1 MNTKASF
8 IVLLLLLLHQLLLD
22 KPLYQGVYYYSFST
36 NWFIGIC
43 HFKSAKLCRSSY
55 DMHEHHHLAPTEQ
68 LIRLIAWH
76 HGPLEGNR
84 GIPWRRRGE
93 VLSRMT
99 RGRTPSYPFNFIK
112 SYCGCHYK
120 NTTGSNE
127 QFQCCALT
135 SSSVS
140 SSKAHS
146 QAGQKIPKKR
156 KAKAS
161 NGTCIK
167 LYCSCN
173 W

>member
-99 RGRTPSYPFNFIK
+99 RGITPSYPFNFIK

-127 QFQCCALT
+127 QFESMPRLPVLCINILFGIFQQST
-135 SSSVS
+135 FS
-140 SSKAHS
+140 
-146 QAGQKIPKKR
+146 GW
-156 KAKAS
+156 AKDPEEEE
-161 NGTCIK
+161 G
-167 LYCSCN
+167 
-173 W
+173 